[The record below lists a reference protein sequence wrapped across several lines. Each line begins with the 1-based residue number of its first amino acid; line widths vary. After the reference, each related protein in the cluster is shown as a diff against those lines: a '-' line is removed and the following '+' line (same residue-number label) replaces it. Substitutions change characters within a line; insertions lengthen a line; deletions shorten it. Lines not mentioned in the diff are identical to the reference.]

1 MALLY
6 STYNR
11 IFQLEINYQPQWQEQ
26 TLDSPLE
33 VVLWIFLWMDL
44 SLVGLDVRTQ
54 NLFHLLQK

>member
-6 STYNR
+6 STYNH

-44 SLVGLDVRTQ
+44 SLVGLDVRTE